1 VITLA
6 AFVSVLSLGAQDPGL
21 SAQDVDILWKGR
33 EHPVAELEGT
43 LTGATYE
50 DALGWARWAR
60 INGYTAALDDS
71 ARVLVLQPQ
80 GRRPKPR
87 SRGGPAPLQA
97 RSGSDNT
104 RLAQKLEHI
113 DYVLGQADE
122 LFPMPTSPPAAVAS
136 ASGSAGGNGD
146 SGDSDGPWEEW
157 EQFGERVDGGASG
170 SGDEAVEGYV
180 WTEWSSGSSGA
191 APREHLPTLIEL
203 RDVVDQKTLL
213 ADLQR
218 EHPYIA
224 RWALGA
230 SKYSGF
236 LLSKPLVGA
245 WLVSG
250 DGLEEWSPKHELVNR
265 TTRLVLARRHGL
277 MPEWLSLGLG
287 WQFEFN
293 RFRTVY
299 CYPRRDEFV
308 FATEHSDWDK
318 TLRQLFKKRDA
329 DLRMREILVERNAKY
344 RGDDATRSW
353 GVAEFL
359 VRRHP
364 DDLAGLL
371 EAFSADR
378 MQNGRTTKDDGTWEL
393 IADYETPGDLQS
405 ELMRTH
411 LGEDVF
417 DELLEF
423 MRAGGK

>member
-1 VITLA
+1 MITVA
-6 AFVSVLSLGAQDPGL
+6 AFVSVLSLGAQDPVL

-33 EHPVAELEGT
+33 DHPVAELEGT
-43 LTGATYE
+43 LIGDAYE

-87 SRGGPAPLQA
+87 SRGGPAPLQR
-97 RSGSDNT
+97 RSGSDKT
-104 RLAQKLEHI
+104 RLAQKLEHL
-113 DYVLGQADE
+113 DYVLSQADR
-122 LFPMPTSPPAAVAS
+122 LFPMPVDASAAVAS
-136 ASGSAGGNGD
+136 APGGGNSEG
-146 SGDSDGPWEEW
+146 SEGPWEEW
-157 EQFGERVDGGASG
+157 EQFGERISSG
-170 SGDEAVEGYV
+170 SEGEGEGYV
-180 WTEWSSGSSGA
+180 WTEWQSGNSGA

-224 RWALGA
+224 RWAAGA

-236 LLSKPLVGA
+236 VLSQPLVGA

-265 TTRLVLARRHGL
+265 ATRLLLLRRHGL

-318 TLRQLFKKRDA
+318 TLRQLFKKRDT

-344 RGDDATRSW
+344 RANDATRSW

-378 MQNGRTTKDDGTWEL
+378 MQNDRTTNADGTWEL
-393 IADYETPGDLQS
+393 IPDYEAPGDLQA
-405 ELMRTH
+405 ELLRSH
-411 LGEDVF
+411 LGQDVF
-417 DELLEF
+417 EELLEF
-423 MRAGGK
+423 MRAGAK